1 MSASPQ
7 IVTVLGERVS
17 LVPTTFQA
25 GETFLVPFEDTYK
38 YPDMTGPEE
47 AVVKKLF
54 QTLFS
59 GSSPFLPSQ
68 EFPSP
73 PCSPQEK
80 TVLLKSLKHR
90 FSLLR
95 NELVGLRKSQ
105 SDSLRLRQVLTQME
119 TMKRFIDFAE
129 SSKDCKEMDEDILAE
144 ALGDLDDEQILQLLR
159 QFVFFILQG
168 SHPMQPY
175 LGRDPN
181 PKGFVAR
188 LDRNPLP
195 NFQEFIKDYRAQ
207 NNPVPLPIEK
217 VLQATEMDL
226 GAMKSEL
233 DSALQVKVKEIQ
245 ALLEAVIPKD
255 NPFWQNLDSNDVTK
269 IVDRL
274 LEVLQGFNTDL
285 QEIEAEKE
293 QLQGGLIDLEN
304 QRERLALEKTALEN
318 KLRLLES
325 EKNSLSNSL
334 STSTASSED
343 MEELKGQYDAVIG
356 ELEEKIQE
364 LEDGQEALVAHA
376 DEMEEKAKRL
386 EAQLTEKEAQLQALQ
401 GKETE
406 LAKLKATVDSLTA
419 QLEETKAKLKGCEE
433 LQAKV
438 ATLEKEVKSR
448 EAQLTEL
455 RQNAGEL
462 TGKIDQHIQEKARI
476 QGELDTLRETQG
488 LFESLEENLTKLLE
502 SLSQDKQTV
511 LDILNSVQRERS
523 SYASPDDEILRKI
536 TELSSS
542 LKASNDVPT
551 TMASDVSELL
561 RLVQSELTE
570 LRKQIK
576 ELEDQRSLVESQI
589 VAAKESMAQSNEI
602 LSLIRAGRSD
612 LDAKG
617 FKLETDKALVEEGI
631 QSIELASQLKKT
643 KDELEETVRSLMGQN
658 SSLQGNMEALQSR
671 MTTELADLTG
681 KLKASTEELAQER
694 GAKQSLEGKLLEA
707 DLQTKQLSDQL
718 AAVTE
723 ESQLLRSKLE
733 EERAASANQLKILEE
748 TKLRECEE
756 RLAALRQEEEEK
768 RDELASAQGLAKGEL
783 QTKVNDL
790 LKRITLTEGER
801 DGFKAEIEVTKGQLE
816 AQTAAVERQ
825 KGESTQKIRDL
836 EAKLSEA
843 QAAHKEAATSALGL
857 QGEVISLKQEIE
869 DLSSQVI
876 SDTTERRKLFDLIG
890 NISSWIASGSKLPKP
905 SLDEPLNNKY
915 RLNRILESFEATL
928 PRVEEN
934 EEGGDAANSSTT
946 ALSRC
951 YLVFFMSY
959 VYSRHFPAVAGDK
972 DAAFKSILTEF
983 LNDVLK
989 QMYTQLDVGIPGKL
1003 EAVGSGGIPLQLKSK
1018 YMWNLLMPLVKQMEL
1033 VHESGK
1039 QGADFLK
1046 FKVLAEDQLETL
1058 HKLYKILK
1066 DKLINPR
1073 YKTFM
1078 RELSTYVKLKTGAAE
1093 NDIENLYLR
1102 FYHETKTDRE
1112 YPVIVYGPAL
1122 AKYTFATD
1130 LDFSQFLSSPLDKSK
1145 AAPKLPPPLGKE
1157 LSENP
1162 VFSFYMLFY
1171 LFLFFLKDYL
1181 SSVEGE
1187 LLKAGCP
1194 LPPILK
1200 RR

>member
-25 GETFLVPFEDTYK
+25 GETFLVPFEKTYK

-59 GSSPFLPSQ
+59 GSTPFLPTQ

-95 NELVGLRKSQ
+95 NELVGLRKLQ

-129 SSKDCKEMDEDILAE
+129 TSKDCKEMDEDILAE
-144 ALGDLDDEQILQLLR
+144 ALGDLNDEQILQLLR

-195 NFQEFIKDYRAQ
+195 NFQEFMKDYRGQ

-255 NPFWQNLDSNDVTK
+255 NPFWQNLDRNDVTK

-274 LEVLQGFNTDL
+274 LEVLQGMNTDL
-285 QEIEAEKE
+285 QEVEAEKE

-318 KLRLLES
+318 KLKLLES

-343 MEELKGQYDAVIG
+343 VEELKVQYDAIIA

-364 LEDGQEALVAHA
+364 LEEGQEALALHA
-376 DEMEEKAKRL
+376 DEMEEKAKKL
-386 EAQLTEKEAQLQALQ
+386 EATLNEKQAQLQALQ
-401 GKETE
+401 GKEAE
-406 LAKLKATVDSLTA
+406 LTKLKATVDSLTT

-462 TGKIDQHIQEKARI
+462 TAKIDQHIQEKARI
-476 QGELDTLRETQG
+476 QAEVDKLNETQA
-488 LFESLEENLTKLLE
+488 LFESLEQDITQLLE

-511 LDILNSVQRERS
+511 LDILNSVQRDRS
-523 SYASPDDEILRKI
+523 SYASSDDEILKKI
-536 TELSSS
+536 AEISSR

-551 TMASDVSELL
+551 SMASDVSEVL

-589 VAAKESMAQSNEI
+589 VAAKESMAHSNEI
-602 LSLIRAGRSD
+602 LSLIRAGRSE

-631 QSIELASQLKKT
+631 QSIELASQLKTT
-643 KDELEETVRSLMGQN
+643 KDELEETVRSLMAQN
-658 SSLQGNMEALQSR
+658 GSLQGNIEALQSR

-681 KLKASTEELAQER
+681 KLKASTEELGQER
-694 GAKQSLEGKLLEA
+694 RNKQSLEGKLLEA
-707 DLQTKQLSDQL
+707 DLETKQLSDQL
-718 AAVTE
+718 AAVNE
-723 ESQLLRSKLE
+723 ESQRVRSKLE
-733 EERAASANQLKILEE
+733 EERVASANQLKTLEE

-756 RLAALRQEEEEK
+756 RLAALRQEEQEK
-768 RDELASAQGLAKGEL
+768 RDALASAQGLAKGEL
-783 QTKVNDL
+783 QIKVNDL

-801 DGFKAEIEVTKGQLE
+801 DGFKAEVEVVKGQVEAQNAALE
-816 AQTAAVERQ
+816 AQKAESAQ
-825 KGESTQKIRDL
+825 NIKGL
-836 EAKLSEA
+836 EGRLAEA
-843 QAAHKEAATSALGL
+843 QAAHKEAAAQALGL
-857 QGEVISLKQEIE
+857 QGEVVSLKQEVE
-869 DLSSQVI
+869 DLSSQII
-876 SDTTERRKLFDLIG
+876 SDTTERQKLFDLIG

-905 SLDEPLNNKY
+905 SLDETLNTKY
-915 RLNRILESFEATL
+915 RFNRILESVEASL
-928 PRVEEN
+928 PQIEEN
-934 EEGGDAANSSTT
+934 EGGDTADSSSV
-946 ALSRC
+946 ALGRC
-951 YLVFFMSY
+951 YLVFFMTY
-959 VYSRHFPAVAGDK
+959 VYSRHFPSAPGDK
-972 DAAFKSILTEF
+972 DAAFKSVLTEF

-1003 EAVGSGGIPLQLKSK
+1003 EAVGSGGIPVQLKSK
-1018 YMWNLLMPLVKQMEL
+1018 YMWNLLIPLIKAMEL

-1046 FKVLAEDQLETL
+1046 FKVLDQDQLETL
-1058 HKLYKILK
+1058 HKLHKVLK

-1073 YKTFM
+1073 YRTFM
-1078 RELSTYVKLKTGAAE
+1078 KELATYVKLKTGAADT
-1093 NDIENLYLR
+1093 NIENLYLR
-1102 FYHETKTDRE
+1102 FYHETKTNRE
-1112 YPVIVYGPAL
+1112 YPVIMFGPAVS
-1122 AKYTFATD
+1122 KYTFATD
-1130 LDFSQFLSSPLDKSK
+1130 LDFSQFLSSPLDKSGS
-1145 AAPKLPPPLGKE
+1145 AAKLAPPQGKE
-1157 LSENP
+1157 LSDNP
-1162 VFSFYMLFY
+1162 VFTFNILFY

-1187 LLKAGCP
+1187 LVKAGCP